1 MANMLGDYLMVS
13 GNYLRGFE
21 IIEEFKKIKPQDLK
35 NTAKEFL
42 NKESRSVVIVRPQP
56 KTTSKG

>member
-1 MANMLGDYLMVS
+1 MVS